1 MNRCKRVSRNVFAV
15 LVALVLALYGP
26 VAIVPM
32 PTQAATQS
40 DYDALKKE
48 QQQLEKE
55 QEKLKEQIA
64 QAGNSVEAQKKKLD
78 ALKQQISNVEKQIAT
93 CTQQLDVLNL
103 LISKKD
109 AEISG
114 KEEQINATEQEISG
128 RFETLRRRINALSK
142 TGDLSSMQLLFD
154 GKEYIDY
161 LLKAKLIETIAKRDQ
176 QLMDQLTEELEKIH
190 KQKEEILTEREDLQ
204 VLYDEMAKVQAAND
218 AKKAELDALYV
229 SAKKIEADLQKQLG
243 TYQKEQEKLEKEAE
257 ELEKEI
263 QEALKELQQTNTGKY
278 NGTMQWPVPTVLK
291 ISSYYGPRWGTT
303 HGGIDIANGK
313 AAGEKIY
320 PAADGKVILSRLSP
334 SYGNY
339 CMISHGKDSKGR
351 EIVTLYAH
359 MQTMYAKKGD
369 VVQAGKTVLG
379 LIGSTGNSTGPHLH
393 FEVRENDVR
402 VDPIANGYLK
412 DPNKK

>member
-40 DYDALKKE
+40 DYDNLKKE

-161 LLKAKLIETIAKRDQ
+161 LLKSKLIETIAKRDQ

-229 SAKKIEADLQKQLG
+229 SAKKIESDLQKQLG

-257 ELEKEI
+257 KLEKEI

-278 NGTMQWPVPTVLK
+278 NGTMLWPVPTVLK
-291 ISSYYGPRWGTT
+291 ISSYYGARWGKT

-320 PAADGKVILSRLSP
+320 PAADGKVILSRLSS

-393 FEVRENDVR
+393 FEVRENNVR
-402 VDPIANGYLK
+402 VDPIAKGYLK